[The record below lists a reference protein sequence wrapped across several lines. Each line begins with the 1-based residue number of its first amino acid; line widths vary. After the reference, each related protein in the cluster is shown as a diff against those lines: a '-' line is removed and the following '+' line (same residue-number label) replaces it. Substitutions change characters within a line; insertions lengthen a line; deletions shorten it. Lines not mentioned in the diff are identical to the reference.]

1 MPKYVYKAKTEEG
14 EKISGQM
21 QAMDENDL
29 HLKLRQENKYLISA
43 KRAEEVQRIHKIK
56 AKYLSEFCRQIGTLS
71 ASGVSLVR
79 ALNIIAQDESNKKNE
94 KTAYENILRQVRQE
108 RPFPRQWRIRMK
120 PFRSF

>member
-94 KTAYENILRQVRQE
+94 KQLTKIFFVRSARE
-108 RPFPRQWRIRMK
+108 RLFPRQWRIRMK

>member
-94 KTAYENILRQVRQE
+94 KQLTRIFFVRSARE
-108 RPFPRQWRIRMK
+108 RLFPRQWRIRMK
-120 PFRSF
+120 LFRSF